1 MLKIL
6 SLCSLILIAAC
17 SHTNSP
23 RFAKPA
29 EFEKRFKTIQV
40 GFMIDLD
47 ATPAELYRSV
57 KAQADWACRKAPWV
71 RRASPNYYW
80 KVRGLC
86 RDQLVENLVL
96 EGDLPKLAAYTEA
109 SLRRRRGG
117 MN

>member
-23 RFAKPA
+23 RLAKPA
-29 EFEKRFKTIQV
+29 EFKTSSETIEV

-57 KAQADWACRKAPWV
+57 MAQADWACRRAPWV
-71 RRASPNYYW
+71 KRASSTYYFEF
-80 KVRGLC
+80 RGLC
-86 RDQLVENLVL
+86 RAQLVENLAI
-96 EGDLPKLAAYTEA
+96 EGDLPKLAAYKEA

-117 MN
+117 LN